1 MPPPPSSFGWGFMP
15 GMHKFPGHEAAQ
27 ESQGTDKHNFE
38 KLSFVSPL
46 QTSKK
51 KWRDY
56 DCHAG
61 EHRVDTSAPRPFN
74 LQSSSKK
81 EPLDLARQFNCQN
94 KENQHKLASYDEQ
107 SRPQRMLQMNGHRR
121 DSSVNTNFQPNQSN
135 SKGTTVHAPTP
146 AFSAAF
152 KSPELDLSAK

>member
-1 MPPPPSSFGWGFMP
+1 MPPPPSSFGWPFMP
-15 GMHKFPGHEAAQ
+15 GMPKYTGHEAAQ

-74 LQSSSKK
+74 LQSSNKK
-81 EPLDLARQFNCQN
+81 EPLDFSRQANCQN
-94 KENQHKLASYDEQ
+94 KENQHKLGSYDEQ
-107 SRPQRMLQMNGHRR
+107 SRPRMLSINAHRR
-121 DSSVNTNFQPNQSN
+121 DSSNYQPAQSN
-135 SKGTTVHAPTP
+135 SKGTTIHAPTP